1 MWGLRLAAEPPPNVQ
16 ALEGFKA
23 GRFEIQDEGSQMVC
37 WLSGGGLDLSGAVVV
52 DYCAGGGG
60 KTLGLA
66 QQGVGTLIAAD
77 ISMKRLDAIRP
88 RLERAGV
95 DAELRLLGA
104 DGEGVEDLVGGADL
118 VLVDAPCSGSGTWRR
133 RPEDAWRLKADEV
146 ERLHKLQLAILG
158 RAAALVKPGGRLVYV
173 TCSMLTGENEK
184 TADAFEAAHQDFRP
198 VAVGDALGNPAF
210 SDAAR
215 EHLAR
220 FAKGHRLR
228 LSPAT
233 SGTDGFF
240 AALYERAG

>member
-1 MWGLRLAAEPPPNVQ
+1 MRSMTDVGAVEAGPNAGLSSEVRTEPPHPSRS
-16 ALEGFKA
+16 AAHLLPRGEK
-23 GRFEIQDEGSQMVC
+23 
-37 WLSGGGLDLSGAVVV
+37 GAV
-52 DYCAGGGG
+52 
-60 KTLGLA
+60 
-66 QQGVGTLIAAD
+66 LIAAD

-146 ERLHKLQLAILG
+146 ARLHKLQLAILG

-184 TADAFEAAHQDFRP
+184 TADAFEAAHGDFTP
-198 VAVGDALGNPAF
+198 VAVGDALSNPAL

-215 EHLAR
+215 AQLAG

-228 LSPAT
+228 LSPTT